1 VCLLSFDLNLSSAIP
16 QSNDILVIDKSSKPL
31 SKKLFISSFSIAL
44 FVKNSGLFKKYSF
57 IQEPNLDMLKK

>member
-1 VCLLSFDLNLSSAIP
+1 MCLLSLDLNLSSAMP

-44 FVKNSGLFKKYSF
+44 FVKKSGLFKKYSF
-57 IQEPNLDMLKK
+57 IQEPNFDMQKK